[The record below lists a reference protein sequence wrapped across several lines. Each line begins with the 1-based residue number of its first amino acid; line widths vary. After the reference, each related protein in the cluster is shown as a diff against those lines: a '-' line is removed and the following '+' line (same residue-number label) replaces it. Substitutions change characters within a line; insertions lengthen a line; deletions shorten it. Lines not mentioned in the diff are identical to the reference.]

1 MAVVLTLWLAR
12 DVCGNVGVVGFSI
25 SPMRRCIGAP
35 SSTPF
40 CDQQL
45 SLPQLAPVDSTMFLN
60 TCEHQSTLVINLYRS
75 LRLLLAETDVQLVI
89 AEIMLFVND
98 IETTVDFL
106 KAAG

>member
-1 MAVVLTLWLAR
+1 ESTSGPPCNYELQLPQVPPVGLVVCPSTRVHNGSSVEHNGLAR

-60 TCEHQSTLVINLYRS
+60 TCEHQSTLVPS
-75 LRLLLAETDVQLVI
+75 
-89 AEIMLFVND
+89 
-98 IETTVDFL
+98 
-106 KAAG
+106 